1 MAESE
6 NLDGLARRFE
16 EATDLLNQLAETI
29 SRLKNTE
36 ESRQQIASSVEQSNT
51 QLQLL
56 SEKIE
61 QVVSEMSKANE
72 NISQTFHAAQEF
84 LDGTDLTQMQNLIS
98 ETDAKNDKIIEMLE
112 TSLKESQSEL
122 SDSREEKANLQT
134 ELESLKAK
142 VATLSDR
149 IRKKLDLP

>member
-6 NLDGLARRFE
+6 DPGGIARKFE
-16 EATDLLNQLAETI
+16 EATELLNQLAETI

-36 ESRQQIASSVEQSNT
+36 ESRQQVASSVEQSNT
-51 QLQLL
+51 QLQAL

-61 QVVSEMSKANE
+61 QVVSGLSSANE
-72 NISQTFHAAQEF
+72 NLSQTFHAAQEF
-84 LDGTDLTQMQNLIS
+84 LAGTDLRKMQNQIS

-122 SDSREEKANLQT
+122 SATKEEKVTLQT
-134 ELESLKAK
+134 ELESLRAK
-142 VATLSDR
+142 VGTLSER
-149 IRKKLDLP
+149 LRKKLA

>member
-61 QVVSEMSKANE
+61 QVVSEMSVANE
-72 NISQTFHAAQEF
+72 NLSQTFHAAQEF
-84 LDGTDLTQMQNLIS
+84 LAGTDLTQMQNQIS

-122 SDSREEKANLQT
+122 SDIREEKANLQT

-149 IRKKLDLP
+149 LRKKLDLS